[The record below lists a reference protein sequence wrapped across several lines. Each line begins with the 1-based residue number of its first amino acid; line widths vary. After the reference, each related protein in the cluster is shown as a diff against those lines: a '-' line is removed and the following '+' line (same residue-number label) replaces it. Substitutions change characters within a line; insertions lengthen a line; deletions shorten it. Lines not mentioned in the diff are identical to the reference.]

1 MSNTLTIIGNLTADP
16 ELRFT
21 QAGKP
26 MLTGS
31 IADNRRYQINGEWQE
46 ETSYLNYVVWGEL
59 ADNAAATLRKGM
71 RVIATGRLQQRDWQD
86 KDGNKRTSFDL
97 VIDELAPSL
106 KWATA
111 LVSKTERAGDSRPT
125 QNTQVSAEPEVVDE
139 DPF

>member
-1 MSNTLTIIGNLTADP
+1 MTVIGNLTADP

-31 IADNRRYQINGEWQE
+31 IADNRRYQINGEWHE

-59 ADNAAATLRKGM
+59 AENAAATLRKGM
-71 RVIATGRLQQRDWQD
+71 RVVTTGRLQQRSYED
-86 KDGNKRTSFDL
+86 KEGNKRTSYDF
-97 VIDELAPSL
+97 VIDEIAPSL

-111 LVSKTERAGDSRPT
+111 LVSKTERQGDTPTASRT
-125 QNTQVSAEPEVVDE
+125 AMVNEPEVVNE